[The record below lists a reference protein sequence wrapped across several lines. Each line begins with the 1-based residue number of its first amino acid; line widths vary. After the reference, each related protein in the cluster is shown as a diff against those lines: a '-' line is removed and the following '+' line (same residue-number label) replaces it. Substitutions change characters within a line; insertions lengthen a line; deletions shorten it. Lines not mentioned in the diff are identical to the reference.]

1 MAINVSGS
9 KTLTKLSLGS
19 SLTVDISHNYNL
31 FQIYD
36 PNTNAFAPDWSA
48 TDTPLNLKAIAYYNG
63 KEITSEAT
71 YGWTSCYDSSSE
83 VSSVGT
89 DKELAINTNVL
100 QGHTSITYTV
110 KVTYNKL
117 TTANDITFT
126 LINAGKDG
134 QNGGEAAE
142 HFVSISGEQIFKY
155 DKDNKVSPASIT
167 LTATTKNVTVAK
179 WYYLNGE
186 ESTDLNNDNNT
197 TIIINPADACFIGN
211 QALIKVTT
219 NYTDVFDIYNLAKL
233 YDGTNGTDGSTVT
246 VTQKE
251 GITTITTT
259 DSDGNSTSVDV
270 KDGEDGT
277 PGSQGADGKTPF
289 FHIKYSNDGG
299 ETFTD
304 NNGETAGDYIGQY
317 TDYEATDSS
326 NVGAYTWSKI
336 KGEKG
341 DDGKS
346 PSISIS
352 KAEGSTETIITTKN
366 IDGTETSVTVKDGEK
381 GTPGAAGDDGKTPFI
396 HVKYSADGKT
406 LTPATDTAALGETPS
421 DWLGQYTD
429 YTEDDSEEFS
439 DYKWTKIKGENGTP
453 AIQYYNWVKYANSVT
468 PTKDEMYDTPTD
480 TSGNYYSYIGL
491 AYNKDTSTES
501 GNYED
506 YKWTKIKGDDGDT
519 YYTWI
524 VYAKDADGKEISAT
538 WSDGYEYMAIKYNQK
553 VSTPDLTAKGYVW
566 KKFIGDNGVSSYFWT
581 LYADDNKGT
590 NTSSTYQTGYNYIGT
605 CITTTNEAPAT
616 SKYSWVKFI
625 GDDGASSYIH
635 YAYAKDDKGNS
646 FSTTFF
652 EDATYIGVYKSTEE
666 KDSDTYSDYKWKKFV
681 GEDAPDITATKN
693 TDGSVTLKI
702 GDEEIGIDKGKDG
715 TAMQTFYRY
724 ANSIPVS
731 DADLQDTSKVSES
744 PSYTD
749 NGTIKY
755 YSYIGQAIATAT
767 AGADI
772 TAPTSL
778 SAWKWSY
785 FKGEKG
791 DDGSDAYSAILSN
804 MNMSFRVDKN
814 NKAVSAIKET
824 CDVTVY
830 KGTSSVA
837 FTLGNL
843 PDGITSPAES
853 NSNNSRTLTISIA
866 KGTLLAASGTFT
878 IPISEPIVTNLEIK
892 WTTVKDGESGVSIT
906 KVENFYMATDSD
918 TTVPLIAST
927 DWKENPSEAKTN
939 ESTPYLWN
947 YEKITYSNGTTS
959 DTVPAVIGNFA
970 KDGDNA
976 ISISSVTEYY
986 QITKSSES
994 TSIDKNKWSTEAG
1007 TPTEGEYLWNYEE
1020 IKYEKDGEVIE
1031 NKTKTTDPVV
1041 IGYVGKN
1048 GNDGRGIS
1056 SITNYYCLSDA
1067 KTMDTP
1073 ILPSTDWTTSFS
1085 IPTIDCPYLW
1095 NCEYIVYTDGKNP
1108 LTTKPAIISSYAQD
1122 GKSIKS
1128 ITEKYVKTS
1137 NTIAPTESSSWST
1150 DIPVLSNGEYL
1161 WKQETI
1167 TYEQTGKP
1175 DDSITTSPV
1184 MIGYSGVD
1192 GKSITGVIN
1201 YYLASANGSGIVKD
1215 GNTWYTDPS
1224 KTDWN
1229 ATNKYLWNYE
1239 EITYSIGNSSETS
1252 PCIIGTYAADGKGIS
1267 SITEEYAISAKAEEP
1282 AESEWNSEYLQPTDD
1297 KPFVWN
1303 KQTIKY
1309 TTGDPTVTSRIVCV
1323 KGVDGVNGGRW
1334 YSGTVINGG
1343 AGTTQIYTSSGIE
1356 SAVIGDMYF
1365 NTSTNDT
1372 YRCTTAGDASIAK
1385 WTYVANIKGK
1395 QGDPGNDGEDAYYA
1409 DIYSTDTVFS
1419 TSVTTLTFKA
1429 NLYKGATTL
1438 TPSSCTWK
1446 INDEEITSTSNEN
1459 NAYLSNNEL
1468 IVKSTYIS
1476 YSATV
1481 TCIVTTTVGE
1491 KTISRTASVQIT
1503 DKTDVENL
1511 EERVGIVVDKDKKLN
1526 LNFNF
1531 NNDTSSSLS
1540 TSGIQLV
1547 GDQGIFRVDS
1557 TQLGFFA
1564 KNEDN
1569 TIGELLL
1576 GFGKKED
1583 GSNKSD
1589 KLYVK
1594 GEVEAEKFIAT
1605 TTDESANTTLTF
1617 GVNGGTMSFSKK
1629 IGTADAEKLL
1639 WYENGNLCIKGAIT
1653 ASNLKIT
1660 GGAIEYFNQQ
1670 AKTALKE
1677 DLTIINS
1684 SISNP
1689 NLIEGSKDFST
1700 EYFSL
1705 PSDCARITEDDAR
1718 TKGFKIV
1725 VYDVANI
1732 KDLDTEQWYQ
1742 FQNKLTSY
1750 ECKKLCG
1757 SSFTYSCWLKNPSNA
1772 NGWASSAIRFYNKN
1786 QEIIAQ
1792 YSLIEQ
1798 EITANSPWAQYK
1810 ITVPQTFWNDINIDE
1825 IESWYIYFLTWSPT
1839 NSHATDYPDAWIIEL
1854 TEPKLEI
1861 GSMVTEGAYTLIDN
1875 DGISLLSNTVKSID
1889 DATGKITEKTNHI
1902 SINEDKVILSSTV
1915 VDNTSSMN
1923 SYIELNSSNIRIGG
1937 SNSGTAIITT
1947 QGLDIYAKGAA
1958 NASASFQEKG
1968 VQLGAYYIWEP
1979 SVGGM
1984 AFSYQK
1990 VGE

>member
-9 KTLTKLSLGS
+9 KTLTMLSLGS

-31 FQIYD
+31 FQVYD
-36 PNTNAFAPDWSA
+36 PNTNAFAPDWSSI
-48 TDTPLNLKAIAYYNG
+48 DTPLNLKAIAYYNG
-63 KEITSEAT
+63 KDVTSEAT
-71 YGWTSCYDSSSE
+71 YEWTSCYDSSSE
-83 VSSVGT
+83 VSSIGT
-89 DKELAINTNVL
+89 TKELAINTNVL

-155 DKDNKVSPASIT
+155 DKSNNVSPASIT
-167 LTATTKNVTVAK
+167 LTATTKNVTISK

-186 ESTDLNNDNNT
+186 KSVDLNNDGKT
-197 TIIINPADACFIGN
+197 TITISPTDACFIGN

-219 NYTDVFDIYNLAKL
+219 DYADVFDIYNLAKL
-233 YDGTNGTDGSTVT
+233 YDGTNGTNGSTVT

-259 DSDGNSTSVDV
+259 DSDGKSTSVDV

-299 ETFTD
+299 KTFTD
-304 NNGETAGDYIGQY
+304 NNGEAAGDYIGQY

-326 NVGAYTWSKI
+326 DVGAYTWSKI
-336 KGEKG
+336 KG

-366 IDGTETSVTVKDGEK
+366 VDGTETSVTIKDGEK
-381 GTPGAAGDDGKTPFI
+381 GTPGDPGDDGKTPFI

-429 YTEDDSEEFS
+429 YTEDDSDKFS
-439 DYKWTKIKGENGTP
+439 DYKWTKIKGEDGTS
-453 AIQYYNWVKYANSVT
+453 AIQYYNWVKYANSAT

-524 VYAKDADGKEISAT
+524 VYAKDANGKEISAT
-538 WSDGYEYMAIKYNQK
+538 WSDGYEYMAIKYNQTS
-553 VSTPDLTAKGYVW
+553 STPDLTLNDYVW

-581 LYADDNKGT
+581 LYAKDDKGI

-605 CITTTNEAPAT
+605 CVTTTNEAPPIE
-616 SKYSWVKFI
+616 SYKWVKFI
-625 GDDGASSYIH
+625 GDEGKSSYIH
-635 YAYAKDDKGNS
+635 YAYANSSTGDKD
-646 FSTTFF
+646 FSTNDP
-652 EDATYIGVYKSTEE
+652 EGKTYLGISVT
-666 KDSDTYSDYKWKKFV
+666 DSLTDPTYDKYTWRKFV

-702 GDEEIGIDKGKDG
+702 GNEVIGIDKGKDG

-785 FKGEKG
+785 FKGDKG

-804 MNMSFRVDKN
+804 MNMSFRVDKD
-814 NKAVSAIKET
+814 NKVVSTIEET

-866 KGTLLAASGTFT
+866 KGTPLAASGTFT
-878 IPISEPIVTNLEIK
+878 IPITEPIVTNLEIK

-1085 IPTIDCPYLW
+1085 IPTIDYPYLW

-1150 DIPVLSNGEYL
+1150 DIPILKNGEYL

-1167 TYEQTGKP
+1167 TYEQTGKA
-1175 DDSITTSPV
+1175 DTSITTSPI

-1201 YYLASANGSGIVKD
+1201 YYLASTNGSGIVKD

-1224 KTDWN
+1224 KTNWN
-1229 ATNKYLWNYE
+1229 TTNKYLWNYE
-1239 EITYSIGNSSETS
+1239 EITYSIGDSSNTT

-1282 AESEWNSEYLQPTDD
+1282 AESEWNSKYLQPTDD

-1303 KQTIKY
+1303 KQTINY

-1323 KGVDGVNGGRW
+1323 KGIDGVNGGRW

-1343 AGTTQIYTSSGIE
+1343 AGTTQVYASSGIT
-1356 SAVIGDMYF
+1356 SAVVGDMYF

-1372 YRCTTAGDASIAK
+1372 YRCITAGDANTAK

-1395 QGDPGNDGEDAYYA
+1395 QGDPGTDAYYLTLYTA
-1409 DIYSTDTVFS
+1409 NGTIFNNGTGELTVKANFYQG
-1419 TSVTTLTFKA
+1419 TTLLSGGTYSWTMTKMGDSGFYTAKITETGDTITINA
-1429 NLYKGATTL
+1429 SDVTGYTT
-1438 TPSSCTWK
+1438 
-1446 INDEEITSTSNEN
+1446 ITC
-1459 NAYLSNNEL
+1459 
-1468 IVKSTYIS
+1468 
-1476 YSATV
+1476 SA
-1481 TCIVTTTVGE
+1481 IIDN
-1491 KTISRTASVQIT
+1491 ISRTATVSLT
-1503 DKTDVENL
+1503 DKTDGFITVKELPTTNINSNAIYL
-1511 EERVGIVVDKDKKLN
+1511 ITSDSEPKLYRRN
-1526 LNFNF
+1526 ANNSGWVLITDINTVNSFISVTKTRFSKLLTDDNKLALNFNF
-1531 NNDTSSSLS
+1531 ANPQVS
-1540 TSGIQLV
+1540 TVSTEGIHLV
-1547 GDQGIFRVDS
+1547 GEKGTFNVDNS
-1557 TQLGFFA
+1557 QLAFYDE
-1564 KNEDN
+1564 NN
-1569 TIGELLL
+1569 VLRL
-1576 GFGKKED
+1576 GFGTTES
-1583 GSNKSD
+1583 GSTSFQ
-1589 KLYVK
+1589 VK
-1594 GEVEAEKFIAT
+1594 GNVTAEKFIAT
-1605 TTDESANTTLTF
+1605 TDTKTYDTNKDNDTKLAFTVSSGAMSFTKTLFKDES
-1617 GVNGGTMSFSKK
+1617 GKEIEEPV
-1629 IGTADAEKLL
+1629 AEKLL
-1639 WYENGNLCIKGAIT
+1639 WYEDGNLSIKGILNVGDIQLYKAGGTSTDDSEEINNT
-1653 ASNLKIT
+1653 FLGFINTMTTEVYNEIDTIGDKIEHLKIE
-1660 GGAIEYFNQQ
+1660 A
-1670 AKTALKE
+1670 
-1677 DLTIINS
+1677 
-1684 SISNP
+1684 
-1689 NLIEGSKDFST
+1689 
-1700 EYFSL
+1700 
-1705 PSDCARITEDDAR
+1705 
-1718 TKGFKIV
+1718 
-1725 VYDVANI
+1725 
-1732 KDLDTEQWYQ
+1732 
-1742 FQNKLTSY
+1742 
-1750 ECKKLCG
+1750 
-1757 SSFTYSCWLKNPSNA
+1757 
-1772 NGWASSAIRFYNKN
+1772 
-1786 QEIIAQ
+1786 
-1792 YSLIEQ
+1792 
-1798 EITANSPWAQYK
+1798 
-1810 ITVPQTFWNDINIDE
+1810 DE
-1825 IESWYIYFLTWSPT
+1825 S
-1839 NSHATDYPDAWIIEL
+1839 
-1854 TEPKLEI
+1854 
-1861 GSMVTEGAYTLIDN
+1861 
-1875 DGISLLSNTVKSID
+1875 GIS
-1889 DATGKITEKTNHI
+1889 
-1902 SINEDKVILSSTV
+1902 
-1915 VDNTSSMN
+1915 
-1923 SYIELNSSNIRIGG
+1923 
-1937 SNSGTAIITT
+1937 
-1947 QGLDIYAKGAA
+1947 
-1958 NASASFQEKG
+1958 
-1968 VQLGAYYIWEP
+1968 
-1979 SVGGM
+1979 
-1984 AFSYQK
+1984 FSYQ
-1990 VGE
+1990 